1 MSITP
6 TEPRWSGFCI
16 WPDTATNDFPLEK
29 SPVFIKHN
37 VLAAAFRQLPLSQRG
52 LWGNCEGSLPPP
64 TPGGPQWKE
73 GNRKQGANT
82 YMSLRGRTKTIYRLE
97 RDRSLVW
104 LDFCTLWRTVWFM
117 CWSFL
122 THKAVPVSHIIWEW
136 EKTDFRPTHPSWRK
150 RDTGQGNTKLRKEE
164 YY

>member
-1 MSITP
+1 MIWLLYLTWHSHKWFSSREISSIYKAQCAGSSLPSTP
-6 TEPRWSGFCI
+6 PESAG
-16 WPDTATNDFPLEK
+16 PLGK
-29 SPVFIKHN
+29 
-37 VLAAAFRQLPLSQRG
+37 
-52 LWGNCEGSLPPP
+52 LWGFTAPPP
-64 TPGGPQWKE
+64 HTPGGPQWKE